1 MIDTRVQFHVGLTG
15 FWVQGVVFC
24 ACLAMMANTVLAASE
39 RQRDSSVLGSVSVP
53 LLLSQFD
60 ATDEEVAATR
70 AESEDQVVVQTFS
83 SDAAAQNYLM
93 SLSFTERERL
103 EIVASEKKM
112 LQVYLGP
119 YGSNDEARRVAK
131 KIDTNVLRYRISY
144 IDSLKGYVVN
154 FGLFED
160 DENLQN
166 LYRVLASFGLE
177 EVSSIANQQT
187 VYQVV
192 QKRRPEK
199 RQLST
204 DPNIVEGLEFDE
216 LFFDGVAPLDAQGGE
231 TPGDKSWFSELE
243 WNGYIKNE
251 TAYRYREPRSI
262 TKIRNILYLSTR
274 HTFRDDIDFFFAG
287 RYYYDAAYDLFN
299 YDTIT
304 ARSERDSEEPL
315 VFVERLDE
323 EKDSNIAE
331 IRELY
336 ADIFFEGAD
345 LRIGKQFIIWGVL
358 EGVRIVDEINPI
370 DFRELILPDLLDYR
384 IPLWSLKLDY
394 FGESTDYQFVWIP
407 DLRFHKPAPRGSEW
421 EMLQNVCVGQ
431 EPEILC
437 VIDEPDS
444 WSIRD
449 SEVGFKISK
458 VLWDTEMTFSYFY
471 TWDDFP
477 VIFRAV
483 RVDVTQVPPAF
494 FPTYTRIQMYGA
506 TAVKQV
512 DKYILKGEFTYV
524 TGKYFGIKNTADEDE
539 NGYVDSDGV
548 FQREHIRWGFGIEFN
563 FLGFDIA
570 PGVTQ
575 WVIFEHEKSMMQPKY
590 DTTYNVFLRKEL
602 PGQGAVFQ
610 MLAIY
615 LDSLDEILLKPK
627 VTVQLDDQLQLG
639 VGLDL
644 FYGLKSDFGSNA
656 AARSTT
662 GVFDPGFARAQFVG
676 NFNDNDRVYFELKYS
691 F

>member
-1 MIDTRVQFHVGLTG
+1 MIDTRVQLHAGLTKS
-15 FWVQGVVFC
+15 WAQRTLFC
-24 ACLAMMANTVLAASE
+24 ACFLMANTALAVSE
-39 RQRDSSVLGSVSVP
+39 RQSDTSVFGHVSAP

-60 ATDEEVAATR
+60 VAGEAAVR
-70 AESEDQVVVQTFS
+70 VEPDKQVVVQTFS
-83 SDAAAQNYLM
+83 SDTAAQNYLM
-93 SLSFTERERL
+93 SLSFSERERL
-103 EIVASEKKM
+103 EVVASEKKM

-119 YGSNDEARRVAK
+119 YDTNEEARAFAK

-144 IDSLKGYVVN
+144 IDSLQGYVVN
-154 FGLFED
+154 FGLFEE

-166 LYRVLASFGLE
+166 LYRVLASFGVE

-192 QKRRPEK
+192 RKRKSEK
-199 RQLST
+199 RPSPT
-204 DPNIVEGLEFDE
+204 DPNVVEGLDFDE
-216 LFFDGVAPLDAQGGE
+216 LFFDGVPSLDAQDGE
-231 TPGDKSWFSELE
+231 ISPGDKSWFSELE

-262 TKIRNILYLSTR
+262 TKIRNILYLTTR
-274 HTFRDDIDFFFAG
+274 HTFRDDVDFFFAG

-304 ARSERDSEEPL
+304 ARSERDAEEPL

-394 FGESTDYQFVWIP
+394 FGENTDYQFVWIP

-437 VIDEPDS
+437 VINEPES

-570 PGVTQ
+570 PGITQ